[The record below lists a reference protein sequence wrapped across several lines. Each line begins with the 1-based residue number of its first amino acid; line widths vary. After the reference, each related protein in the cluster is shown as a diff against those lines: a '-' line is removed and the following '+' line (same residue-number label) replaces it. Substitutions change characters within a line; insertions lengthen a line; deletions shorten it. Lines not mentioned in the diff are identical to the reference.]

1 MLNPGETAN
10 LVISLENEIGW
21 VNAASIIATLETDNP
36 DITITTPNAAYGNI
50 ANNSSASATFQFSVD
65 PLISLGDIIF
75 SLNISGFGS
84 GGYQYSNVLTIA
96 TQVSLNQ
103 QGFPYDT
110 NSELKATQVII
121 DLDNDGNNEII
132 MADYFGMVRV
142 ISDGVELDNM
152 NFPFDTGDQI
162 WGSISSADLDGD
174 GFEDFVVSSKSGSL
188 YVFDINGLKFQ
199 YDADRWLIAT
209 PVIGNIDLD
218 SDLEIIVGGYQS
230 PTSSSPL
237 FAINHDGSEV
247 QGFPYIIGEKMKS
260 GVALADIDGNG
271 IQDIIFGTDGD
282 NLYVLLDDL
291 SIAEGFPI
299 DLGSNLRSEPAV
311 LNTGQEQIILIG
323 CANDNFYGINV
334 DGSLRFVV
342 PTGDDIYTSPSFYET
357 SDGIEI
363 YFGSDDGNIYGLDI
377 DGNNLSGYPL
387 SISSGAIVGS
397 VVFSDLNSDGFTDM
411 IVVDDSGKIYGQSL
425 DGQVI
430 QGFPIAHPFPF
441 SSSPQIV
448 DYDGDGDLEVIVG
461 SAGDLVNIDLKLSLI
476 HISEPTRPLYI

>member
-1 MLNPGETAN
+1 
-10 LVISLENEIGW
+10 
-21 VNAASIIATLETDNP
+21 
-36 DITITTPNAAYGNI
+36 
-50 ANNSSASATFQFSVD
+50 
-65 PLISLGDIIF
+65 
-75 SLNISGFGS
+75 
-84 GGYQYSNVLTIA
+84 
-96 TQVSLNQ
+96 
-103 QGFPYDT
+103 
-110 NSELKATQVII
+110 
-121 DLDNDGNNEII
+121 
-132 MADYFGMVRV
+132 
-142 ISDGVELDNM
+142 
-152 NFPFDTGDQI
+152 
-162 WGSISSADLDGD
+162 
-174 GFEDFVVSSKSGSL
+174 
-188 YVFDINGLKFQ
+188 
-199 YDADRWLIAT
+199 
-209 PVIGNIDLD
+209 
-218 SDLEIIVGGYQS
+218 
-230 PTSSSPL
+230 
-237 FAINHDGSEV
+237 NHDGSEV

-461 SAGDLVNIDLKLSLI
+461 SAGDLVNIDLKYQVSDNENYWTLFKGDYMRSGYYLAGQSGGDCGSSAGDINSDSIINILDIVMLVNSIIGSLEF
-476 HISEPTRPLYI
+476 SESENCAADLNSDDILNVLDIVELVNLVINS